1 MLHEFKT
8 SDSYVLN
15 ELKKYRKPVIEVYAG
30 SSIAMLIF
38 GAIFQSFMFLLP
50 IVFFTL
56 VTSHHYIKFKRNLLK
71 SDRVKNGMVAQVN
84 TSTNTLTLDC
94 GEASLSTK
102 LLEVKN
108 ISIDKFSSS
117 IIETHN
123 GQRVVVGGYENQE
136 KLNSLL
142 SVNCL

>member
-1 MLHEFKT
+1 MVHDFKT
-8 SDSYVLN
+8 SDSYVSN
-15 ELKKYRKPVIEVYAG
+15 ELKKYRKPLIDVYIG

-38 GAIFQSFMFLLP
+38 GVIFQSFMFLLP
-50 IVFFTL
+50 IAFFSL
-56 VTSHHYIKFKRNLLK
+56 VISHHYIKFKRNMLK

-94 GEASLSTK
+94 GETTLSIK

-117 IIETHN
+117 VIETHN
-123 GQRVVVGGYENQE
+123 GQRIVVGGYENQE

-142 SVNCL
+142 RVNCL